1 MKNPVRRLLPGFQK
15 DNVGAQIGAAEL
27 EMSAS
32 DIQRKSFIFHKT
44 YILFF
49 VWTHFFMERC
59 FPFGIFWRIQVKVN
73 GRFSHP

>member
-15 DNVGAQIGAAEL
+15 DNVEAQIRAAEL

-32 DIQRKSFIFHKT
+32 DIQRKSFVFHKT

-49 VWTHFFMERC
+49 LCLDTFFHVKT
-59 FPFGIFWRIQVKVN
+59 FFFWNILENTSK
-73 GRFSHP
+73 G